1 MVLKRTDKK
10 SIKENHSINTDI
22 INSMRIEEVPVEKIS
37 KTTIDHFNSMNIHPN
52 QENKTTFMKNREFF

>member
-1 MVLKRTDKK
+1 MVLKRTDKINI
-10 SIKENHSINTDI
+10 SENHGINTGV
-22 INSMRIEEVPVEKIS
+22 INSMRIEEVPVEKIL